1 VKTHSVV
8 WCLIL
13 IMADDSLLLDV
24 LQESQRFGALGETQ
38 EGAIQHSERF
48 LAALGAASSVL
59 DLGSGG
65 GVPGLVLAM
74 RRPDLRLVL
83 LDRRTARTDLLSRLV
98 HRLGVADRVT
108 VLAGDAAVFGKDP
121 AWRGV
126 FDAVVCRSFGT
137 PAVTARVASPFLPTD
152 GLLVVSEPPG
162 SPGRWSSTDMARQG
176 LTPIASPDGLQVLRK
191 HSQP

>member
-1 VKTHSVV
+1 MT
-8 WCLIL
+8 
-13 IMADDSLLLDV
+13 DDSLLLDV
-24 LQESQRFGALGETQ
+24 LHESQRFGALGETP
-38 EGAIQHSERF
+38 EVAIQHSERF
-48 LAALGAASSVL
+48 LAALGAAGSVL

-98 HRLGVADRVT
+98 HRLGVADRVS

-121 AWRGV
+121 VWIAA

-137 PAVTARVASPFLPTD
+137 PAVTARMASPFLPSN
-152 GLLVVSEPPG
+152 GLLVVSEPPD
-162 SPGRWSSTDMARQG
+162 SPGRWSSEDVARHG
-176 LTPIASPDGLQVLRK
+176 LSPTTSPDGLQVLRK
-191 HSQP
+191 NHRS

>member
-8 WCLIL
+8 WCSIPT
-13 IMADDSLLLDV
+13 MADDSLLLDV
-24 LQESQRFGALGETQ
+24 LHESQRFGALGETP
-38 EGAIQHSERF
+38 EAAIQHSERF

-65 GVPGLVLAM
+65 GVPGLVLAI

-98 HRLGVADRVT
+98 HRLGVADRVS
-108 VLAGDAAVFGKDP
+108 VLAGDAVVFGKDP
-121 AWRGV
+121 AWREA

-137 PAVTARVASPFLPTD
+137 PIVSARMASPFLPED
-152 GLLVVSEPPG
+152 GVLVVSEPPG
-162 SPGRWSSTDMARQG
+162 SPGRWSSKDIARFG
-176 LTPIASPDGLQVLRK
+176 LIPIDSPGGLQVLRK
-191 HSQP
+191 HARV